1 MQSLLGSFTEAGGD
15 IALGC
20 SVTGVEKLP
29 GGGYKLSTITGGEEM
44 EITADVVIN
53 AAGLGAVKVGNM
65 ILPREQHR
73 KLYYAKGTYY
83 VPLSKP
89 PKVST
94 LIYPAPVPGA
104 GGLGTHLTMDL
115 GGNLRFGPDVEWVD
129 REDDLIATEKNMV
142 AAKEAIR
149 SYLPSIGDLRPDYC
163 GMRPKLQPRG
173 GVAGVD
179 FWIKKEEGQE
189 GWVNLLGIESPG
201 EFG

>member
-20 SVTGVEKLP
+20 NVTGVEKLS
-29 GGGYKLSTITGGEEM
+29 GGGYKLRTTTGGEEM

-65 ILPREQHR
+65 ILPKEQHR

-83 VPLSKP
+83 VPLNKP

-149 SYLPSIGDLRPDYC
+149 SYLPGIGDLRPDYC

-189 GWVNLLGIESPG
+189 AWVNLLGIESPG